1 MINLTTFFN
10 DWGIVAGNGDA
21 TDFYSFWNGLELS
34 GGTIISNITE
44 FMNYHNTTRYEFFHN
59 LQSTYSDVFD
69 EYTFYKNIDDPEIYD
84 FTSFYQHAASYLT
97 PLPSPTPTP
106 TPTQTP
112 TPSPTNTPTPT
123 PTPSISASPTPT
135 PTPTSTP
142 TPSPSAKARPVV
154 SGIGTPLHYEP
165 TPATAS
171 TITRTA
177 TFNATGIALVAVSS
191 SQQLTGVTINGVN
204 ATLAVESPGG
214 HYFYYYYVN
223 FTSFTTSITAVLN
236 FSSTV
241 LAADVV
247 LYKITNFS
255 QSTPAAT
262 LSLSSGDILSGATI
276 SSLLQNDYIL
286 GIGGTNNGTAMTFS
300 NLTVSSFAAFS
311 TLQRTT
317 YGTKILTS
325 SGDWTTTIGPSVG
338 PIAFIA
344 VVFR

>member
-1 MINLTTFFN
+1 MINLTTFFS

-59 LQSTYSDVFD
+59 LQSTYPDVFD

-106 TPTQTP
+106 TPTNTPTP
-112 TPSPTNTPTPT
+112 TPSPT
-123 PTPSISASPTPT
+123 ASPTPT

-177 TFNATGIALVAVSS
+177 SFNATGIALVAVSS
-191 SQQLTGVTINGVN
+191 SQELTGVTINGVN
-204 ATLAVESPGG
+204 ATLAVESTGDTG
-214 HYFYYYYVN
+214 HHFYYYYVN
-223 FTSFTTSITAVLN
+223 FTSSTASISAVLN

-262 LSLSSGDILSGATI
+262 LALSNIDTLTGATI

-325 SGDWTTTIGPSVG
+325 SGDWTTTIGPADG

>member
-59 LQSTYSDVFD
+59 LQSTYPDVFD
-69 EYTFYKNIDDPEIYD
+69 EYTFYSNIDDPDIID
-84 FTSFYQHAASYLT
+84 FISFYQHAASYLT

-106 TPTQTP
+106 TPTNTPTP
-112 TPSPTNTPTPT
+112 TPSPT
-123 PTPSISASPTPT
+123 ASPTPT
-135 PTPTSTP
+135 PTPTTTP

-154 SGIGTPLHYEP
+154 SVIGTPLHYEP

-191 SQQLTGVTINGVN
+191 SQELTGVTINGVN
-204 ATLAVESPGG
+204 ATLAVESTGDTG
-214 HYFYYYYVN
+214 HHFYYYYVN
-223 FTSFTTSITAVLN
+223 FTSNTTSISAVLN

-262 LSLSSGDILSGATI
+262 LSLSSSDILTGATI

-325 SGDWTTTIGPSVG
+325 SGDWTTTIGPADG